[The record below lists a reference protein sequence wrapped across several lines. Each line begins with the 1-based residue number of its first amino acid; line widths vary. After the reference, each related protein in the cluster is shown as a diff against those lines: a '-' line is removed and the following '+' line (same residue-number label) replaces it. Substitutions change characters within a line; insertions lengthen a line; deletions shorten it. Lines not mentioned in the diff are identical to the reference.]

1 MLFRIASNYDGHSV
15 FTLENQ
21 MRDTLN
27 VQDTLL
33 ARRQYLLNEMLDA
46 VADNRKYDYIY
57 EQDKQRNIILK
68 IMINELQTKLIFL
81 RNS

>member
-1 MLFRIASNYDGHSV
+1 
-15 FTLENQ
+15 
-21 MRDTLN
+21 MRDTIN